1 MTIGD
6 KAQQLEQYLN
16 MARALLQSMDS
27 VILNVPEDTSAKS
40 PVGYNSACST
50 VYNILGYCV
59 ALTLTK
65 VRKAPVNLE

>member
-1 MTIGD
+1 MTIGE

-27 VILNVPEDTSAKS
+27 VILNVSEDTSAKS

-50 VYNILGYCV
+50 V
-59 ALTLTK
+59 
-65 VRKAPVNLE
+65 